1 MTDSYR
7 SGYFKALLDVKNY
20 FDSHSNVL
28 KRLRMYSSKKIPLL
42 LQAFIDNRER
52 MILEGDDVEI
62 KLEVQNGR

>member
-28 KRLRMYSSKKIPLL
+28 KHLRMYSSKKIPSL